1 MITLLQT
8 EMYHHDTD
16 VDETLKMNTIKL
28 VNWIDHLKY
37 IKKELNNLIS
47 IYRED
52 LSYKLYDENVL
63 QKLQKKEIEN
73 NNLLN
78 ALRKY
83 MSLREVIA
91 ECEDIQCDMIFI
103 KEQEIYRRCYL
114 YHLDKY
120 RRLKVNFLNKV

>member
-1 MITLLQT
+1 MTTLQT
-8 EMYHHDTD
+8 EIYHHDTD
-16 VDETLKMNTIKL
+16 VGETHKMNTIKL

-47 IYRED
+47 FYGED
-52 LSYKLYDENVL
+52 LSYKLYDESAL
-63 QKLQKKEIEN
+63 QKLQKKEVEN

-83 MSLREVIA
+83 LSLREVIA
-91 ECEDIQCDMIFI
+91 ECENIQCDMVFI

-120 RRLKVNFLNKV
+120 RRLKGEFLNKV